1 MRILT
6 NPIGPIGPTGPTTHQ
21 GTRVAVIGAGISG
34 LSAAYGLH
42 QGGANVTL
50 FESGD
55 RLGGH
60 ANTVDAQLSGG
71 QSISVDT
78 GFIVYNELNY
88 PNLVGL
94 FEEIGVETAPSD
106 MSFAASFN
114 NGQFEYSGSGAAGLL
129 ARRRNVTSPIFWS
142 MMTDLIRFYR
152 TAPQLFEHA
161 AAKDMT
167 LGAFMKAHRFGPAFT
182 QYHLLPMAAAIW
194 SSPMMAM
201 EDYPVETFLR
211 FFCNHGLLSLGD
223 RPPWRTVKNGSRN
236 YVSKIAQHIGTDI
249 RLNSQIKTIQR
260 CNRGVN
266 IVYADGSSERF
277 DACILATAAP
287 QALDLIAD
295 PTVAEQAVLGAF
307 STHANEVVL
316 HQDRNFMPRRKRAWA
331 SWNYIARN
339 GATIAQQPGAMPCLT
354 YWMNNLQPLP
364 TDQDVFVTLNPDQPL
379 DDSKVLGRFSYNH
392 PAFDRA
398 AITAQTHMP
407 AIQGKDG
414 LWFAGAWMGYGF
426 HEDGAESG
434 FAVAEALT
442 SWRRPWSFDSAK
454 ARIPGNV
461 LAQEP
466 AAA

>member
-1 MRILT
+1 MRSLT
-6 NPIGPIGPTGPTTHQ
+6 NPAGAAPNSKKKI
-21 GTRVAVIGAGISG
+21 AVIGGGISG
-34 LSAAYGLH
+34 LSTAYGLTK
-42 QGGANVTL
+42 GGAAVTL
-50 FESGD
+50 FESD
-55 RLGGH
+55 TRLGGH
-60 ANTVDAQLSGG
+60 ANTVDAQLNNG
-71 QSISVDT
+71 QTISVDT

-94 FEEIGVETAPSD
+94 FQEIGVETAPSD

-114 NGQFEYSGSGAAGLL
+114 GGQFEYSGSGAKGLL
-129 ARRRNVTSPIFWS
+129 ARRRNVTSPLFWS

-152 TAPQLFEHA
+152 TAPQLFEDA

-167 LGAFMKAHRFGPAFT
+167 LGAFMQQHKFGPVFA

-211 FFCNHGLLSLGD
+211 FFCNHGLLSLGE
-223 RPPWRTVKNGSRN
+223 RPPWRTIKNGSRN
-236 YVSKIAQHIGTDI
+236 YVEKIA
-249 RLNSQIKTIQR
+249 SQIGDDVRLGSRISNVRRTASKVIITH
-260 CNRGVN
+260 
-266 IVYADGSSERF
+266 ADGTEEQF
-277 DACILATAAP
+277 DECVFATHAP
-287 QALDLIAD
+287 QALQLID
-295 PTVAEQAVLGAF
+295 QPTEAEQAVLGAF

-339 GATIAQQPGAMPCLT
+339 GAAVAQKAGALPCLT

-364 TDQDVFVTLNPDQPL
+364 TSEDVFVTLNPDQPI
-379 DDSKVLGRFSYNH
+379 DEDKILGRFSYNH

-407 AIQGKDG
+407 AIQGTSR

-442 SWRRPWSFDSAK
+442 DWRRPWAFDSTK
-454 ARIPGNV
+454 ARIPGSTPAQ
-461 LAQEP
+461 LAD
-466 AAA
+466 AA